1 MHGWCEMWAGETS
14 SRGSETDAAYLLN
27 QPFVLGP
34 DVQNV
39 RPPVSFLICR
49 KQSFTSE
56 LPLVNFRDRTST
68 PQSSTVQVQIGG
80 DLAKKS
86 ERIFSRQ
93 DKDSQ
98 ALQCLNSHTEQENI
112 YTRTCNTLRS
122 GCFFSIKLKDSKKFI
137 QRLPRALFPKIVV
150 LIHFRVKI
158 QTIIASHDSFKNAY
172 FQECLFSFWL
182 TINSGRKYW
191 GFQM

>member
-49 KQSFTSE
+49 KQSFKSE
-56 LPLVNFRDRTST
+56 LLLVNFRDRTST
-68 PQSSTVQVQIGG
+68 PQSSTVQVEIGR

-86 ERIFSRQ
+86 DRIFSRQ

-112 YTRTCNTLRS
+112 YTRTCNTLQS
-122 GCFFSIKLKDSKKFI
+122 GCFFSIKLKDSKK
-137 QRLPRALFPKIVV
+137 
-150 LIHFRVKI
+150 IHSTF
-158 QTIIASHDSFKNAY
+158 AKN
-172 FQECLFSFWL
+172 LVS
-182 TINSGRKYW
+182 
-191 GFQM
+191 